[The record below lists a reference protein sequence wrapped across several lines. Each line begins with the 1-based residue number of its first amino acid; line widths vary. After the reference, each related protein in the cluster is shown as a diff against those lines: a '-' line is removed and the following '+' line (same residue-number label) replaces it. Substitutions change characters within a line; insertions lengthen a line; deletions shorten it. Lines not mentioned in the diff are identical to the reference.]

1 MCLIS
6 IEIKL
11 SLMNILPLSVIK
23 IIDYI
28 KTSI

>member
-6 IEIKL
+6 LEIKL
-11 SLMNILPLSVIK
+11 SLMNILPLCVIK
-23 IIDYI
+23 IIAYI